1 MARLHPRVTVDDFDA
16 VLFDLD
22 GVLTSTAR
30 VHSVCWKRMF
40 DAFLRQRAAETGEEF
55 TPFDPDAD
63 YKRYVDGKPRY
74 DGVRSFLESRGIE
87 LPYGDPGDPPG
98 TLSVCGLG
106 NRKDRLFN
114 EVLRTEGVEAYEGTI
129 RWARDLRSR
138 GMKMAV
144 VSSSKNC
151 KAIMEAAAIDRLFD
165 ARMDGEVAARLGIPG
180 KPAPDTY
187 LKAAQDLGVS
197 PARAVVVED
206 ALSGVQAGRR
216 GGFGLVIGVDRHDDA
231 DALRDHGADMVV
243 ADLAEMLDGGP
254 DRRPASGKA
263 LP

>member
-1 MARLHPRVTVDDFDA
+1 MSSHPRVTADGFDA

-30 VHSVCWKRMF
+30 VHSVCWKKMF
-40 DAFLRQRAAETGEEF
+40 DEFLRQRAADTGEAF
-55 TPFDPDAD
+55 VPFDPDGD

-87 LPYGDPGDPPG
+87 LPDGHPDDPP
-98 TLSVCGLG
+98 SASSACGLG

-114 EVLRTEGVEAYEGTI
+114 EVLNAEGAETYDGTI
-129 RWARDLRSR
+129 RWARALRGR
-138 GMKMAV
+138 GMKTAV

-151 KAIMEAAAIDRLFD
+151 KSIMEAAGIEDLFD
-165 ARMDGEVAARLGIPG
+165 VRMDGEIAQRLRIPG

-187 LKAAQDLGVS
+187 LRAAEELGVR
-197 PARAVVVED
+197 PERAVVVED

-216 GGFGLVIGVDRHDDA
+216 GGFGLVIGVDRHGDA
-231 DALRDHGADMVV
+231 EALRENGADIVV
-243 ADLAEMLDGGP
+243 TDLAEMLDE
-254 DRRPASGKA
+254 
-263 LP
+263 